1 MYFLGWIL
9 NASVANMRSEFYRD
23 YFFEGFDMMRDQ
35 DYTIAV
41 YPRLTFGQGQR
52 YASKGGY
59 IVQLG
64 EGEPAKLISKSKW
77 VAH

>member
-1 MYFLGWIL
+1 
-9 NASVANMRSEFYRD
+9 
-23 YFFEGFDMMRDQ
+23 MMRDQ
-35 DYTIAV
+35 DYAIPI

-64 EGEPAKLISKSKW
+64 EGEPTKLTRKSKW
-77 VAH
+77 VAY